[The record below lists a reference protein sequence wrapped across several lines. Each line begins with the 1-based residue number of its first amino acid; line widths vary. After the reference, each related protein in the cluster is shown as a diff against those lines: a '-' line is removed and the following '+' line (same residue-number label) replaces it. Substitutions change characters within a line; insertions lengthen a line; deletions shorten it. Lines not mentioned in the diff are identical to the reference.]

1 VKINP
6 HKIFLNQRLRN
17 YTSMRKFIHFILQ
30 LSKNDNHPLMIEI
43 FDTLDSLVYL
53 MNGFVFSSTQM
64 FTVDGLATCL
74 RWRWTFLVDVC
85 IKHARVYIRK
95 ACQFLL
101 SPNKTFFYEI
111 ELVSYQCILILNYR
125 ENVVCI
131 LQQCNPFG
139 TIWSHYGP

>member
-1 VKINP
+1 
-6 HKIFLNQRLRN
+6 
-17 YTSMRKFIHFILQ
+17 MRKFIHFILQ
-30 LSKNDNHPLMIEI
+30 LSKNDNRPPNDRDFRYLGQSRI
-43 FDTLDSLVYL
+43 FDE
-53 MNGFVFSSTQM
+53 
-64 FTVDGLATCL
+64 
-74 RWRWTFLVDVC
+74 RVC

-139 TIWSHYGP
+139 TI